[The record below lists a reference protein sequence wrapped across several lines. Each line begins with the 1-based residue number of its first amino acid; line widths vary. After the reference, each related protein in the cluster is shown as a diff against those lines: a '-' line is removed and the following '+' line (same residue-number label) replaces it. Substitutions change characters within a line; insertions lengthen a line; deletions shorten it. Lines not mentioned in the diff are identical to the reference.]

1 MKDWVHTHKKDI
13 TDLSDCD
20 FEYHDIILPSYK
32 KGFIKYVDKIKRFRK
47 YHPTVENLLK
57 PGKIDFSQ
65 LFFLWSL
72 FSEYIYDVSLGED
85 IIYKKKTGESKGFGF
100 KYNPIRG
107 SWGYLNHWSSPKH
120 RM

>member
-1 MKDWVHTHKKDI
+1 MSPIYVTNIAEWDTHEKDI

-57 PGKIDFSQ
+57 PGKNVRS
-65 LFFLWSL
+65 
-72 FSEYIYDVSLGED
+72 
-85 IIYKKKTGESKGFGF
+85 
-100 KYNPIRG
+100 
-107 SWGYLNHWSSPKH
+107 
-120 RM
+120 

>member
-1 MKDWVHTHKKDI
+1 MHSLLNHFQFFQIKNRSLKKVLSILNPEIQPNDTHSKDI

-57 PGKIDFSQ
+57 PGKIDFSL
-65 LFFLWSL
+65 LFFL
-72 FSEYIYDVSLGED
+72 
-85 IIYKKKTGESKGFGF
+85 
-100 KYNPIRG
+100 
-107 SWGYLNHWSSPKH
+107 
-120 RM
+120 

>member
-1 MKDWVHTHKKDI
+1 MKKVLSILNPGIQPIDTHSKDI

-57 PGKIDFSQ
+57 PGKIDFSL

-85 IIYKKKTGESKGFGF
+85 IIYKKKTGESKGIGF
-100 KYNPIRG
+100 NI
-107 SWGYLNHWSSPKH
+107 
-120 RM
+120 